1 MSNLHDEH
9 RLRQL
14 YPANPLHGRWLAAA
28 LTLALAIAWVF
39 LPTAPMWQI
48 GQRAAG
54 IALLLWISIGLGL
67 RATLAAL
74 AAFAVAGM
82 LALHTGG
89 GPFADPQESVARAK
103 LATFIAFASLI
114 SLLMAFASE
123 ELRHAYRKL
132 TANEERYRSLAGLSS
147 DWYWEQDA
155 NFRFVA
161 LQGELEERTGI
172 SVSAHLGLARWDMP
186 ALNLSEADWDAHK
199 AVLHAHLPFRDFE
212 MRRPDQGGKAHW
224 VSISGIPL
232 FDASGTF
239 TGYRGIGQDI
249 TSRKLAEQQL
259 AESEARFRA
268 LTDLSADWYWEQDA
282 NFRFTGLSRHN
293 STKAYAHG
301 SFNVGMTRW
310 EVPYVDMPEAVWDA
324 HRAQLAR
331 HEVFR
336 DFEVKRQ
343 EADGSISYYAVSGM
357 PRFDAQ
363 GRFSG
368 YHGVGS
374 DITPRRSAEEAAK
387 RLAHYD
393 TLTQLPNRALFMD
406 RLAHELQRAQRSGF
420 KVAVLLL
427 DLDHFKEVND
437 TLGHDEGD
445 RLLIQAGA
453 RVRASVRQ
461 TDTVA
466 RLGGDEFVVILS
478 DLGDRP
484 AIETVAQTI
493 ITRLADPFELHT
505 GSGHVSASVGIALYP
520 DDAQG
525 QEGLLKAVDQ
535 AMYAAKAAGR
545 NRFSF
550 FTPDLQEAAQN
561 RMWLTNEMHV
571 ALDSRQFWIAFQPI
585 VTLATGAVH
594 KAEALIRWRHP
605 QRGMISPGEFI
616 PVAESCGLI
625 NPIGDWVFQQAA
637 HQAAHCRKRYH
648 PGFQISVN
656 KSPVQFHNTRQAT
669 LPWSLQLQRLGLD
682 GDSIVAEITEGL
694 LLDNSDV
701 VATKL
706 QDFREAGIQV
716 ALDDFGTGFSS
727 LSYLQKHDIDY
738 VKIDQAFVRNLQD
751 GSKDFALCE
760 AIVVMAHKLGIAV
773 IAEGVETQ
781 AQCDLL
787 LRAGCDYGQGY
798 LFARPMPADELDAFL
813 AARAAP

>member
-1 MSNLHDEH
+1 
-9 RLRQL
+9 
-14 YPANPLHGRWLAAA
+14 
-28 LTLALAIAWVF
+28 V
-39 LPTAPMWQI
+39 
-48 GQRAAG
+48 
-54 IALLLWISIGLGL
+54 
-67 RATLAAL
+67 
-74 AAFAVAGM
+74 
-82 LALHTGG
+82 
-89 GPFADPQESVARAK
+89 
-103 LATFIAFASLI
+103 
-114 SLLMAFASE
+114 
-123 ELRHAYRKL
+123 
-132 TANEERYRSLAGLSS
+132 
-147 DWYWEQDA
+147 
-155 NFRFVA
+155 
-161 LQGELEERTGI
+161 
-172 SVSAHLGLARWDMP
+172 SVSGTP
-186 ALNLSEADWDAHK
+186 
-199 AVLHAHLPFRDFE
+199 VF
-212 MRRPDQGGKAHW
+212 DQ
-224 VSISGIPL
+224 SGR
-232 FDASGTF
+232 F

-249 TSRKLAEQQL
+249 TTRKLAELAL
-259 AESEARFRA
+259 AESTARFKT
-268 LTDLSADWYWEQDA
+268 LTDLSADWYWEQDE
-282 NFRFTGLSRHN
+282 NFRFTGQSWHN

-301 SFNVGMTRW
+301 SFNKGLTRW
-310 EVPYVDMPEAVWDA
+310 EVPYVDMPDAVWDA

-343 EADGSISYYAVSGM
+343 ESGGSISYYAISGS

-363 GRFSG
+363 GHFIG

-374 DITPRRSAEEAAK
+374 DITLRRSAEEAAK

-393 TLTQLPNRALFMD
+393 TLTNLPNRALFLD
-406 RLAHELQRAQRSGF
+406 RLAQELQRAQRSGS

-445 RLLIQAGA
+445 RLLVQAGE
-453 RVRASVRQ
+453 RVRGSVRQ
-461 TDTVA
+461 SDTVA

-484 AIETVAQTI
+484 AIENVAQNI
-493 ITRLADPFELHT
+493 ITHLAEPFELET
-505 GSGHVSASVGIALYP
+505 GSGHVSASVGIALFP
-520 DDAQG
+520 DDAHG

-561 RMWLTNEMHV
+561 RMWLTNEMHL
-571 ALDSRQFWIAFQPI
+571 ALDGGQFWVAFQPI

-605 QRGMISPGEFI
+605 ERGLIGPGEFI

-637 HQAAHCRKRYH
+637 RQAARCRTLYH
-648 PGFQISVN
+648 PTFQISVN
-656 KSPVQFHNTRQAT
+656 KSPVQFHNTRHVT
-669 LPWSLQLQRLGLD
+669 LSWSLQLQNLGLD

-694 LLDNSDV
+694 LLDNSAA

-706 QDFREAGIQV
+706 HDFREAGIQV

-738 VKIDQAFVRNLQD
+738 VKIDQAFVRNLQA
-751 GSKDFALCE
+751 GSKDYALCE

-787 LRAGCDYGQGY
+787 VRAGCDYGQGY
-798 LFARPMPADELDAFL
+798 LFARPMPANEFEAFL
-813 AARAAP
+813 TGRASP